1 MDTSPLPQVK
11 GANWHKTLKV
21 NEIFKSIQG
30 ESTYAGFPCAFIRL
44 TGCNLRCEYCDT
56 TYAYDEG
63 REFLIYDL
71 LKEIEKFNCNLVEI
85 TGGEPLLQKNVFEL
99 FDRLVSNNYFVL
111 LETNGTVSLKN
122 VNRSV
127 IKIMDIKCPDSGFSN
142 NTDWR
147 NLEYLSSQDQIKF
160 VISSRGDFDW
170 AVKVMKEKDL
180 EKLCIILFSP
190 NHDQLKSKDLA
201 NWILEENVNARFQLQ
216 LHKYVCEES
225 IKAV

>member
-1 MDTSPLPQVK
+1 MDNSSLPQPK
-11 GANWHKTLKV
+11 GANGHNTLKV

-30 ESTYAGFPCAFIRL
+30 ESTYSGFPCAFIRL

-63 REFLIYDL
+63 REFLIDDL
-71 LKEIEKFNCNLVEI
+71 LKEIEKFNCNLVEV

-99 FDRLVSNNYFVL
+99 FNRLVSKNYFVL

-147 NLEYLSSQDQIKF
+147 NLECLTSQDQIKF

-216 LHKYVCEES
+216 LHKYVCEEN